1 MPPTLIKGDRVPIRL
16 WAPPG
21 EVDTNAMRQL
31 KAVSGLPWV
40 AHHVAV
46 MPDVHLGHGATVG
59 SVIAM
64 RGAVCPAAVGVD
76 IGCGMAAVR
85 TSATARDLPGDLR
98 KLRRRI
104 EEDVPLGRE
113 HHSDPVWTSS
123 ELKPRG
129 DSLFA
134 RFGELDSCVANLRE
148 RASGQLGTLGGGNH
162 FIEVCLDTEQHVWL
176 MLHSGSRN
184 VGAKLAEHH
193 MEVAMHLSHNQAL
206 VDRELAAFLAGTPK
220 FAAYRHDLFWA
231 QEYAALN
238 RDVMLERV
246 QAVLRE
252 FLRKV
257 EFDAPISCH
266 HNYVSE
272 EHHFGEDLLVTR
284 KGAIRAREGELGI
297 IPGSMGA
304 KSFIVRGKGNADS
317 FESASHGAGRR
328 MSRTQ
333 ARKAFKRSD
342 LERQTAGVECR
353 KDSGVIDEAPKAYK
367 NIERVM
373 EQQSDLVEIV
383 AELKQVVCVKG

>member
-1 MPPTLIKGDRVPIRL
+1 
-16 WAPPG
+16 
-21 EVDTNAMRQL
+21 VDEQRAQAAR
-31 KAVSGLPWV
+31 GLP
-40 AHHVAV
+40 
-46 MPDVHLGHGATVG
+46 
-59 SVIAM
+59 
-64 RGAVCPAAVGVD
+64 
-76 IGCGMAAVR
+76 VR
-85 TSATARDLPGDLR
+85 AIWR
-98 KLRRRI
+98 
-104 EEDVPLGRE
+104 
-113 HHSDPVWTSS
+113 
-123 ELKPRG
+123 
-129 DSLFA
+129 A
-134 RFGELDSCVANLRE
+134 RFLCCELAW
-148 RASGQLGTLGGGNH
+148 GNH